1 MMFLSYKRFLASAA
15 LMTFGVGL
23 SNADDPKV
31 PVFKDGEAQIVPEF
45 KDPADWVRH
54 DLWVETEFDS
64 DGDGKLDRMHVD
76 VTRQKQTDTEGL
88 KVAVIYESSPYYAGT
103 GTNDPQ
109 FFWNPRHELNATPP
123 MHVVPQPI
131 PQQSLRPTI
140 SESQVSVWV
149 PRGFAVVHSCSPGT
163 GLSQGCPTV
172 EFGKSID
179 AVYRLLS
186 RIRSAVHHCID
197 VRISKGELT

>member
-1 MMFLSYKRFLASAA
+1 MPVLFRLPLAFAAIALFATEFASAGNPA
-15 LMTFGVGL
+15 G
-23 SNADDPKV
+23 

-103 GTNDPQ
+103 GTNEPQ

-149 PRGFAVVHSCSPGT
+149 PRGFAVSAPAIPAC
-163 GLSQGCPTV
+163 
-172 EFGKSID
+172 
-179 AVYRLLS
+179 AVS
-186 RIRSAVHHCID
+186 
-197 VRISKGELT
+197 E